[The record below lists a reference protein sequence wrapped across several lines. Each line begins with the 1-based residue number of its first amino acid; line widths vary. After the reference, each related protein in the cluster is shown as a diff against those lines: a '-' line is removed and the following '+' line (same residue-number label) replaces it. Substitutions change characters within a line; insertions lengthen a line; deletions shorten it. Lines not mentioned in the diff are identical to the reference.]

1 MPIKETGHWR
11 AFTIL
16 RLIGHKLFGRYPF
29 INLPLFPLKTR
40 LSITSD
46 RVYLWSVNLKSKR
59 CCCVHNTCWDEDKDW
74 NTGNLVLLCIF
85 HTLEKFT
92 TSVDQFVFFW
102 LVSMISIETLWL
114 MQKRTSNPK
123 ASQLLFQTVMVC
135 LERWSMAYP
144 TSCHNTQ
151 FSLVFSSGTETAV
164 F

>member
-46 RVYLWSVNLKSKR
+46 RVYSWSVNLKSKR

-92 TSVDQFVFFW
+92 TCVDWFVFFLSGFNDFDW
-102 LVSMISIETLWL
+102 DLMVDAKKNLQPISIPTAFSNCNGMFRTLKHGL
-114 MQKRTSNPK
+114 SN
-123 ASQLLFQTVMVC
+123 
-135 LERWSMAYP
+135 
-144 TSCHNTQ
+144 
-151 FSLVFSSGTETAV
+151 
-164 F
+164 